1 MSAASILCVEDE
13 PSLRRDLVEEL
24 QDAGYV
30 VYEAPD
36 GRKALE
42 LLQTQQPDL
51 VLCDVTMPDING
63 LELLK
68 QLRASELPSAQVP
81 FVFLTA
87 HGQKSDLIQ
96 GREFGA
102 DDYLVKP
109 VDFDLLL
116 SLLRSRLQ
124 SVARA
129 RSRVQTELAAAQQ
142 QIEKLLSQSLMSSLS
157 GRPALLKTL
166 QEASEPV
173 DLLLLRP
180 SELQYLDVARSAE
193 HQQRSLH
200 SFLASLRQIDP
211 ALDTRVFD
219 LSPHLYALVIPR
231 CPNREQLVRGLDAL
245 RDQQTQIDGSPVR
258 LRTTILLAPYE
269 PVPEVSV
276 GAFLDETLVAL
287 HLARREGA
295 DEVVVLTPKAAER
308 TRLLRHVEETLPQA
322 IAQGELF
329 LQYEPKLQLH
339 DRRIIGAEALVRW
352 HSPTLGVISP
362 GLFIPVIERLGL
374 IGTLTAWVLDQALT
388 GLRTLR
394 DRGHHEIVVAVN
406 VSGADL
412 QNGLVDAVTT
422 ALERHGI
429 PPQALEIEITET
441 AIIQDLSG
449 AAQVMRSLRDLGV
462 HVAIDD
468 FGTGHASLTYLRT
481 FPVDSIKIDRLFVQ
495 SVDVSPVDQ
504 AIVGSVIALGSALGL
519 MVVAEGVETESQRDK
534 LSRLGCVHGQ
544 GYLFTRS
551 LSLDQFEEMLRGRE
565 TGNGRR
571 ET

>member
-1 MSAASILCVEDE
+1 MSASANILCVEDE

-24 QDAGYV
+24 QDAGYTV
-30 VYEAPD
+30 IEASD

-42 LLQTQQPDL
+42 VLKTQQPDL

-63 LELLK
+63 LELLR
-68 QLRASELPSAQVP
+68 QLRASDLPSAQVP
-81 FVFLTA
+81 FIFLTA

-96 GREFGA
+96 GRELGA

-129 RSRVQTELAAAQQ
+129 RSRMQSELAAAQQ
-142 QIEKLLSQSLMSSLS
+142 QIEKLLSQSLMSSLT
-157 GRPALLKTL
+157 GRPALLKAL
-166 QEASEPV
+166 QEADEPV

-180 SELQYLDVARSAE
+180 SELQYLDVARGAE

-211 ALDTRVFD
+211 VLDTRVFD
-219 LSPHLYALVIPR
+219 LSPHLYALVIGR
-231 CPNREQLVRGLDAL
+231 STSREVLVCGLDAL
-245 RDQQTQIDGSPVR
+245 RDQQLHIDGAPVR
-258 LRTTILLAPYE
+258 LRTTMLLAPYE
-269 PVPEVSV
+269 AVPEVSV

-287 HLARREGA
+287 HLARREGT

-308 TRLLRHVEETLPQA
+308 MRLLRHVEETLPQA

-329 LQYEPKLQLH
+329 LQYEPKLHLS

-374 IGTLTAWVLDQALT
+374 IGELTPWVLDQALI

-394 DRGHHEIVVAVN
+394 DRGHDIVVAVN

-412 QNGLVDAVTT
+412 KGDLVKVVTS

-504 AIVGSVIALGSALGL
+504 AIVGSVIALGNALKL

-534 LSRLGCVHGQ
+534 LSRLGCVLGQ

-551 LSLDQFEEMLRGRE
+551 LSLQQFDEMLGKM
-565 TGNGRR
+565 
-571 ET
+571 